1 MCESSI
7 YTVQTRSNVFGH
19 NPTISSEQ
27 KCVNHIFTQF
37 RLGVMCLNTIP
48 QFLAIQNVWIS
59 HLHSSD
65 SEERV
70 WTQSNNLQSAKM
82 CEWGTYTVQTRS
94 NVSGHNPRIF
104 SQSKCM
110 NWLFTQFRLRGMCPD
125 TIQQFLGSQ
134 NVRIG
139 YLHSVDP
146 E

>member
-1 MCESSI
+1 MCESHI
-7 YTVQTRSNVFGH
+7 YTVQTWSNVSEHNPTISSHPKCVNQIFTQFKLRDSNVFGH

-27 KCVNHIFTQF
+27 
-37 RLGVMCLNTIP
+37 
-48 QFLAIQNVWIS
+48 
-59 HLHSSD
+59 
-65 SEERV
+65 
-70 WTQSNNLQSAKM
+70 
-82 CEWGTYTVQTRS
+82 
-94 NVSGHNPRIF
+94 
-104 SQSKCM
+104 KCM